1 MSERRPRLNKKL
13 NSNDR
18 KAMLRIKTVLPR
30 NCIAV
35 LQALKLN
42 TFGRARE
49 RPHQEDLQ
57 VAYFMKDYQEQ
68 GGRKLRK
75 FALRM

>member
-18 KAMLRIKTVLPR
+18 KAMVRIKTVLPR

-35 LQALKLN
+35 LQALKTSMLS
-42 TFGRARE
+42 RK
-49 RPHQEDLQ
+49 QE
-57 VAYFMKDYQEQ
+57 K
-68 GGRKLRK
+68 GHIRKTCKYLI
-75 FALRM
+75 L

>member
-35 LQALKLN
+35 LQASNFNAFEK
-42 TFGRARE
+42 ARE

-57 VAYFMKDYQEQ
+57 VAHFMKEHQE
-68 GGRKLRK
+68 
-75 FALRM
+75 